1 MINWVNECGRE
12 FKEYIIYVTEFRF
25 LKEIFAAAVLSHIL
39 SSRCIFEFPS
49 QPIPNHTRVNI
60 GQDIRFS
67 STNTPAR
74 GKAPCLGTTI
84 CF

>member
-25 LKEIFAAAVLSHIL
+25 LKEICAAAVLSNIL
-39 SSRCIFEFPS
+39 SSKCIFEFPS
-49 QPIPNHTRVNI
+49 QPIPNHTRVKI
-60 GQDIRFS
+60 GQDTHFS
-67 STNTPAR
+67 STNIPAR
-74 GKAPCLGTTI
+74 GKALCLGTAI